1 VLGAFELITEEF
13 VNDLGAIRQWMT
25 ILSSIGYPA
34 RLRIASSNA
43 ATLLVA
49 ATFEEYIREM
59 AREYARFVVTSSK
72 SLDQLPSKLT
82 ATAWRR
88 TLEKLAR
95 MKMDDG
101 LGREGV
107 FGTAQARFSVVYEFC
122 NGDLSKDIYMDLI
135 HNENNMRHDEINSM
149 FKVSGFS
156 NVCGRASETKSLKD
170 YFGEFETSRTHGKLR
185 GAIDDFIDRR
195 NQTAHELSRGH
206 SGSSDQIL
214 RDIDLLE
221 KFGHALNEILVFVA
235 DRSGSKSGSSASKLE
250 A

>member
-101 LGREGV
+101 LGRARSVRHRTGKV
-107 FGTAQARFSVVYEFC
+107 F
-122 NGDLSKDIYMDLI
+122 
-135 HNENNMRHDEINSM
+135 
-149 FKVSGFS
+149 
-156 NVCGRASETKSLKD
+156 CGIR
-170 YFGEFETSRTHGKLR
+170 
-185 GAIDDFIDRR
+185 
-195 NQTAHELSRGH
+195 
-206 SGSSDQIL
+206 IL
-214 RDIDLLE
+214 QL
-221 KFGHALNEILVFVA
+221 
-235 DRSGSKSGSSASKLE
+235 
-250 A
+250 